1 MRSYHPESW
10 SAQARKMCD
19 NQIEMVEAGYCTI
32 DEAIHFFSTSYR
44 HSLIRH
50 RAAKRFGRMLKAGK
64 ITQGELHERA

>member
-19 NQIEMVEAGYCTI
+19 NQIEMVEAGYATI
-32 DEAIHFFSTSYR
+32 DEAIHFFSISYR
-44 HSLIRH
+44 HPLIRH
-50 RAAKRFGRMLKAGK
+50 RAAKRFGRMLRAGK